1 MNHALPDDVYTVA
14 SLTAHV
20 RDDLRDGY
28 DGIRVVGEISQ
39 PRTPRSGHVYLTLQD
54 RDAVLPCVIWRS
66 AAARMRVPVEE
77 GLEVVASGG
86 LDVYL
91 PHGRYQ
97 FIIRSLEPVGAGA
110 RQLAFERLRKTLA
123 DEGLFEQARK
133 KLLPPLPRR
142 IALITSKTGAAVRD
156 MVEVISRRMP
166 GVTLLLLPV
175 RVQGEGAAD
184 EIASALL
191 TADAEAAADV
201 IIVGRGGGSLEDLWA
216 FNEEMVARAIAAC
229 TTPIISAVGHETDT
243 TIADL
248 VADVRAAT
256 PSHAGELVVPDA
268 RRLQEQVQGVRHRL
282 GRALRRV
289 LDTRWQRLEALA
301 ERPVLRRPARLVQD
315 RREPL
320 KHLGAR
326 LRAARPGEALARRR
340 ALVEGLATRLRPPV
354 ASRII
359 ALRERVERAAAG
371 QREQVVRAT
380 HARRETLERLALR
393 MRALSPLRVLAR
405 GYSLTERLGD
415 DDLVGGRLLTSI
427 DALEPGD
434 RLRTRVG
441 GGGIIESA
449 VTRIVAP
456 SSEDSA

>member
-20 RDDLRDGY
+20 RDDLREGY

-39 PRTPRSGHVYLTLQD
+39 PRTPRSGHVYLTLKD

-66 AAARMRVPVEE
+66 AAARMRVPIEE

-97 FIIRSLEPVGAGA
+97 FIIRTLEPVGAGA
-110 RQLAFERLRKTLA
+110 RQLAFERLRKALA
-123 DEGLFEQARK
+123 EEGLFEVERK
-133 KLLPPLPRR
+133 QPLPPFPRR

-191 TADAEAAADV
+191 TADAEARADV

-229 TTPIISAVGHETDT
+229 ATPVISAVGHETDT

-268 RRLQEQVQGVRHRL
+268 RRLHEQVRGARHRL

-289 LDTRWQRLEALA
+289 LDTRWQKLEALA
-301 ERPVLRRPARLVQD
+301 ERPVLRRPGRFVEERQKTLTY
-315 RREPL
+315 
-320 KHLGAR
+320 LGAR
-326 LRAARPGEALARRR
+326 LRAARPKEALARRR
-340 ALVEGLATRLRPPV
+340 ALVEGLGARLHPPV
-354 ASRII
+354 VSGVL
-359 ALRERVERAAAG
+359 ALRERVEQAAAR
-371 QREQVVRAT
+371 QRDQVVRAT
-380 HARRETLERLALR
+380 HARRESVERLALR
-393 MRALSPLRVLAR
+393 LRALSPLRVLAR
-405 GYSLTERLGD
+405 GYSLTERVED
-415 DDLVGGRLLTSI
+415 ADANGGRVLTST
-427 DALEPGD
+427 DAIGPGD

-449 VTRIVAP
+449 VTRIVTP
-456 SSEDSA
+456 SSEDPA